1 MINYL
6 VFFGCLKRRGTRTMC
21 ESSTREGSLY
31 TKSLYVINHQNI
43 ENSKVFTKEK
53 CNFFL

>member
-1 MINYL
+1 
-6 VFFGCLKRRGTRTMC
+6 MC